1 MRTPAALAAFLTLS
15 VVSVLA
21 ACSSSST
28 TPSASSSNTT
38 PQTFAAVAGA
48 PTTLSGSN
56 QTVTLPSVP
65 GVSTV
70 GGSILVSATGTG
82 TGVVT
87 IASSASAG
95 TAGGPPVS
103 LLSANRRGAQDF
115 GGSTTTPLYYV
126 GVTNTGNS
134 PQQVNVQ
141 SLTLNTNVPAGQ
153 STGLA
158 HYDPSQPQNGW
169 NQHCAFGNG
178 QVTQNGNQ
186 TTYSPNANF
195 TLYPGATLWFAPY
208 TYPSGT
214 TASPTPAPQGTGIT
228 PTPAPAPASLTG
240 TYVGTLSC
248 GTNCSGYLEFSLTQS
263 GSSLSGIYAAPPN
276 GSSNQSG
283 SFGTLS
289 GTVSG
294 SSVTI
299 TASQQYGGSSCT
311 GVSGTATAGGDLIYG
326 TVTPTGGA
334 GCSGQPG
341 AFSVAL
347 QPSNLPSISGTY
359 TGTVSDSIN
368 GAGTLTVN
376 VTTPGTV
383 WGGTA
388 TVNFPSSPGS
398 GGSQGIVGFVTSATS
413 GEFAIIGNSNQSCS
427 PFGTITIGNNGGTLT
442 GSYSNSGGNN
452 NTCNGTGTYTISH

>member
-1 MRTPAALAAFLTLS
+1 MRTSAALAAGLTLA

-28 TPSASSSNTT
+28 TPSASSTNAT

-48 PTTLSGSN
+48 PTTLTGSN

-82 TGVVT
+82 TAVVT

-95 TAGGPPVS
+95 TVGGPPVS

-126 GVTNTGNS
+126 GVTNTGTS

-141 SLTLNTNVPAGQ
+141 SLTLNTNVPGGQ

-178 QVTQNGNQ
+178 QVSQNGNQ

-240 TYVGTLSC
+240 TYIGTAS
-248 GTNCSGYLEFSLTQS
+248 GGGYLEFSLTQS
-263 GSSLSGIYAAPPN
+263 GSSLSGIYALPPS
-276 GSSNQSG
+276 GPDSG
-283 SFGTLS
+283 SFGSFS
-289 GTVSG
+289 GTGSAGSVSLT
-294 SSVTI
+294 VT
-299 TASQQYGGSSCT
+299 QQYGGSC
-311 GVSGTATAGGDLIYG
+311 GGGTISATAGGNLIYG
-326 TVTPTGGA
+326 SFTQTVTPS
-334 GCSGQPG
+334 CPSQP
-341 AFSVAL
+341 AQPFSVAL

-368 GAGTLTVN
+368 GAGTLSVN

-413 GEFAIIGNSNQSCS
+413 GEFAIIGGSNQSCN

-452 NTCNGTGTYTISH
+452 NNNTCNGTGTYTINH